1 MKKILSLIVL
11 VVVLTSCEEDVKF
24 NNPAVQGLKDN
35 ELWKATDFSATRG
48 GDNSL
53 TITAD
58 NGFEIITLKTQNIDP
73 GVYVLGVNESNK
85 ATYTLSVDGIEMF
98 HSTGTGIGNGEI
110 TISADPTETNVTA
123 GYITGNFYFNAEDED
138 GNVVNFQQG
147 VFYRVPIEPVVP

>member
-11 VVVLTSCEEDVKF
+11 VAVLTSCEEDVKF

-35 ELWKATDFSATRG
+35 ELWKATDFTASRG

-73 GVYVLGVNESNK
+73 GVYTLGINESNK

-98 HSTGTGIGNGEI
+98 YSTGTNIGDGEI
-110 TISADPTETNVTA
+110 TISADPTETNITA
-123 GYITGNFYFNAEDED
+123 GYITGFFHFNAEDEAGD
-138 GNVVNFQQG
+138 VINFQRG
-147 VFYRVPIEPVVP
+147 VFYRIPITSVTP